1 MKSKI
6 NPSKVY
12 SLLKQIPR
20 GRVTTYKGL
29 AQALHTKAYR
39 AIGQILK
46 KNPDAPAVPC
56 HRVIRSD
63 GTIGGY
69 MGGESSVS
77 CTKKKKIL
85 MGEGIEFDENKV
97 KNFKKVFFQSG
108 SEPAPG
114 IHSMPLIGLRLC
126 QEKWEEHI

>member
-1 MKSKI
+1 M

-12 SLLKQIPR
+12 NLLKQIPR

-29 AQALHTKAYR
+29 AQALHTEAYR

-56 HRVIRSD
+56 HRVVKSD

-69 MGGESSVS
+69 MGVESSAS
-77 CTKKKKIL
+77 CKRKKKIL
-85 MGEGIEFDENKV
+85 MGEGIEFDGNKV
-97 KNFKKVFFQSG
+97 KNFEKVFFQ
-108 SEPAPG
+108 P
-114 IHSMPLIGLRLC
+114 
-126 QEKWEEHI
+126 